1 MINEADQTFEDTLV
15 AFIRPRFEL
24 SKQRALVSPAAKE
37 AVNLMLIK
45 DVDFLLGQRFPGL
58 LDQAVERYK
67 KKRQLSLLDCVIRKA
82 RR

>member
-1 MINEADQTFEDTLV
+1 
-15 AFIRPRFEL
+15 
-24 SKQRALVSPAAKE
+24 VSPAAKE
-37 AVNLMLIK
+37 AVDLMLIK